1 MTSDHRVKFDF
12 IADVLDALD
21 RHGYA
26 RGDDQHASRATGLI
40 NDLAR
45 IWEGAQDYPVG
56 AHLTRMPSSK
66 PADPGPGGPTAQDGV
81 VLADGDVSTV
91 VIALDIAADYLRDRA
106 ELCAD
111 CADQSCPTC
120 ESRLRDAQAYDR
132 VAAQIDQ
139 AAEARAAQRDQPE
152 PGTRTLAP
160 HQADP
165 APGLEAGQ

>member
-1 MTSDHRVKFDF
+1 MTSDHRITFDL
-12 IADVLDALD
+12 IAEILDSLE
-21 RHGYA
+21 RHGHV
-26 RGDDQHASRATGLI
+26 RGDDQHAGRAIGLI
-40 NDLAR
+40 GDLAR

-56 AHLTRMPSSK
+56 AHLIKVRSSL
-66 PADPGPGGPTAQDGV
+66 PAHPGHGIQADPDGI
-81 VLADGDVSTV
+81 VLAGGDVGIV
-91 VIALDIAADYLRDRA
+91 VVALDIASDYLRDRT